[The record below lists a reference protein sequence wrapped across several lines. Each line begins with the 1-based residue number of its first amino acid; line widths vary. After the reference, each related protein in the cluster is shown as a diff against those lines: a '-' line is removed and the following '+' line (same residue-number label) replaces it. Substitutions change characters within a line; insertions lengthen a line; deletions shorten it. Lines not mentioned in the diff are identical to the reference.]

1 MEDVRGEDQA
11 EPTWREVNDKF
22 SDLGARLGSHFTGGE
37 DEETG
42 EVKDA
47 WDEFKTAT
55 KHLGKAL
62 SMTVRDPQVRSGA
75 GEAFGSLAGAAG
87 ATVKTAAKTTADA
100 TRRWAQRVGGGPA
113 EQPIVSCEWL
123 ASRLTD
129 ASVRIAD
136 TRWYLA
142 DPEQGKREYE
152 ESHLPGA
159 VFLDVEEHLSAEE
172 GSGRHPL
179 PDRAQF
185 AALLGSLGIEP
196 GHHVVVYDQ
205 GPGAIAARLWW
216 MLRHLGH
223 EKVSVLDGGF
233 ARWRE
238 SGYIT
243 TGIVPTPEPV
253 TYEPGDGPTAVM
265 DRENLLSK
273 LDEVQVIDAREAE
286 RYRGEGETVDP
297 VAGHIPTAR
306 SAPYDGNL
314 TEEGLFKSPDD
325 LAARFAALG
334 LDPERPIVSSC
345 GSGVTACHNILAL
358 RMAGYPEPILYPG
371 SWSDWSASS
380 LPAATGPEPGALPA
394 DDPGD

>member
-1 MEDVRGEDQA
+1 MEDVRGEDGA

-47 WDEFKTAT
+47 WDEFKSASR
-55 KHLGKAL
+55 HLGKAL
-62 SMTVRDPQVRSGA
+62 SMTVRDPQVRAGA

-87 ATVKTAAKTTADA
+87 SAVKTAAKTTADA
-100 TRRWAQRVGGGPA
+100 TRRLAQRVGGGPA

-129 ASVRIAD
+129 SAVRIVD

-142 DPEQGKREYE
+142 DVEQGKREYE

-159 VFLDVEEHLSAEE
+159 VFLDVEEHLSASE
-172 GSGRHPL
+172 GAGRHPL
-179 PDRAQF
+179 PDRAEF
-185 AALLGSLGIEP
+185 AALLGSRGIGP

-223 EKVSVLDGGF
+223 QQVSVLDGGF

-238 SGYIT
+238 GGYIT
-243 TGIVPTPEPV
+243 TATVPVPEPAV
-253 TYEPGDGPTAVM
+253 YQPESGPTAVM
-265 DRENLLSK
+265 DRDELLSR
-273 LDEVQVIDAREAE
+273 LGAVQVIDAREAE
-286 RYRGEGETVDP
+286 RYRGEEETVDAA
-297 VAGHIPTAR
+297 AGHIPTAL
-306 SAPYDGNL
+306 SAPFHGNL
-314 TEEGLFKSPDD
+314 TEEGTFLSPDD

-334 LDPERPIVSSC
+334 LDPEQPIISSC

-358 RMAGYPEPILYPG
+358 RMAGFPEPILYPG

-380 LPAATGPEPGALPA
+380 LPAATGPEPGSPPA

>member
-62 SMTVRDPQVRSGA
+62 SMTVRDPQVRTGA

-129 ASVRIAD
+129 ATVRIAD
-136 TRWYLA
+136 TRWYLT

-159 VFLDVEEHLSAEE
+159 VFLDVEEHLSAAE
-172 GSGRHPL
+172 GPGRHPL

-196 GHHVVVYDQ
+196 DHHVVVYDQ

-243 TGIVPTPEPV
+243 TGIVPTPEPAA
-253 TYEPGDGPTAVM
+253 YEPGEGPTAVM

-314 TEEGLFKSPDD
+314 TEEGVFKSPDD

-380 LPAATGPEPGALPA
+380 LPAATGPEPGSLPA
-394 DDPGD
+394 ENPGD